1 MAALRKANSYSKRSV
16 TPFTRVSKRR
26 QKSFIKVV
34 PPQKIVKFEMGKSG
48 DLENGKLPHILTVVS
63 TEKVQLRHNAMEACR
78 QYINKKLDKEYA
90 GQYFFKIIPFPHH
103 IQREHRM
110 LTGAGADRMSSGM
123 QLSFGKAIA
132 KAALLKKNAP
142 LFMIAVSSEK
152 GLQVGRAALK
162 EVNTK
167 LPFKTRV
174 EFKDLNKEK
183 AKKEEIQAKIKAST
197 PKKEKVAKEV
207 KKAPSKK

>member
-123 QLSFGKAIA
+123 QLSFGRSIG
-132 KAALLKKNAP
+132 KAA
-142 LFMIAVSSEK
+142 I
-152 GLQVGRAALK
+152 LK
-162 EVNTK
+162 EGSKIFFFALPNEKSVVFTRKLLQQIKSK
-167 LPFKTRV
+167 LPGNFRV
-174 EFKDLNKEK
+174 EYQKL
-183 AKKEEIQAKIKAST
+183 
-197 PKKEKVAKEV
+197 EV
-207 KKAPSKK
+207 EPMSE